1 MTQSRRLSAPAR
13 RRSAASGRNTARS
26 WAPEPRDNHMDDL
39 ALRLPIGDL
48 NAAHAD
54 CIDDDRLEDW
64 LNFFVDNC
72 RYLITDRQSHEAG
85 LRHGIIY
92 GASKGM
98 LTDRV
103 MAMRKA
109 NIFEPHRYRH
119 IVRPPQI
126 GRAADG
132 IADARSTFLAARIMH
147 NGDSQ
152 LFATGPYLDK
162 IAESETP
169 FRFVERLVILD
180 SRKVDTLLVLPL

>member
-1 MTQSRRLSAPAR
+1 MIFEMLRRFLRILFALVPL
-13 RRSAASGRNTARS
+13 AAAAADYPTK
-26 WAPEPRDNHMDDL
+26 PLHLVVPF
-39 ALRLPIGDL
+39 ALEEWPD
-48 NAAHAD
+48 
-54 CIDDDRLEDW
+54 
-64 LNFFVDNC
+64 FFVDNC
-72 RYLITDRQSHEAG
+72 RYLITDRHSHEAG

-119 IVRPPQI
+119 IVGPPQI
-126 GRAADG
+126 GRVADG
-132 IADARSTFLAARIMH
+132 IAEARSNFLAVRIMH

-152 LFATGPYLDK
+152 LFATGRYLDK
-162 IAESETP
+162 IAVGETP
-169 FRFVERLVILD
+169 LRFVERLVILD